1 MGTEGRALWRPSERL
16 IADSNLTRFADRL
29 ATERGLEFGDYQE
42 LWRWSTAEI
51 EDFWRAIWDFFELPD
66 AIPPSSVLPSRSMPG
81 ARWFEGA
88 ALNYSRVAL
97 DRPDDGHPAILFHR
111 EDGAEREMTRRELA
125 RAVGAAAE
133 GLRGLG
139 VSAGDRVAAYLPTI
153 PEAVVAFLATASIGA
168 IWSAC
173 SPDFGPRAVIDRF
186 GQIEPRVLLAVPGY
200 RYGGRWFDRRD
211 ALAEI
216 IAAMPGA
223 SIVLVTDDQD
233 PNHGRWA
240 PGAVAWDHLVAT
252 AAEPRF
258 EPVPFDHPLW
268 ILYSSGTTGLPKSMV
283 QGHGGIVLEHL
294 KSLALHLDL
303 GPGDRFLW
311 FTTTG
316 WMMWNFLV
324 SGLLV
329 GATVVLYDGSPA
341 HPDLGALWRL
351 VERAEITYLGTSA
364 PFIHASMRAGIE
376 PRSVADLSGLRA
388 VGSTGAPLSPEG
400 FVWVSEQVGEDVWL
414 GSISGGT
421 DLCTAVVGSC
431 PWLPVRVGEI
441 QCRALG
447 AKVEAFDAAGRP
459 VVDEVGELV
468 ITAPM
473 PSMPVRFWNDPDGER
488 YRASYFDTYPGV
500 WRHGDWLTI
509 RSSGSCVISGRSD
522 ATLNR
527 AGIRVGTSELYRV
540 VDRIP
545 GIADSLVVDTGS
557 QDDEGAIVLF
567 VVLDGVDLDDD
578 LRARIVSD
586 LRSQLS
592 PRHAPDRIV
601 EAPGV
606 PMTLNGKRLEVPV
619 KRLLAGEPAERVA
632 SPESLQDP
640 EIFRWYAEHAASV
653 RGESG
658 GGRPS

>member
-1 MGTEGRALWRPSERL
+1 
-16 IADSNLTRFADRL
+16 
-29 ATERGLEFGDYQE
+29 
-42 LWRWSTAEI
+42 
-51 EDFWRAIWDFFELPD
+51 
-66 AIPPSSVLPSRSMPG
+66 
-81 ARWFEGA
+81 
-88 ALNYSRVAL
+88 
-97 DRPDDGHPAILFHR
+97 
-111 EDGAEREMTRRELA
+111 
-125 RAVGAAAE
+125 
-133 GLRGLG
+133 
-139 VSAGDRVAAYLPTI
+139 
-153 PEAVVAFLATASIGA
+153 
-168 IWSAC
+168 
-173 SPDFGPRAVIDRF
+173 
-186 GQIEPRVLLAVPGY
+186 
-200 RYGGRWFDRRD
+200 
-211 ALAEI
+211 
-216 IAAMPGA
+216 
-223 SIVLVTDDQD
+223 
-233 PNHGRWA
+233 
-240 PGAVAWDHLVAT
+240 
-252 AAEPRF
+252 
-258 EPVPFDHPLW
+258 
-268 ILYSSGTTGLPKSMV
+268 MV

-316 WMMWNFLV
+316 WMMWNLLI

-351 VERAEITYLGTSA
+351 VERAGISYLGTSA
-364 PFIHASMRAGIE
+364 PFIHASMRAEVE
-376 PRSVADLSGLRA
+376 PRSIADLSSLRA

-400 FVWVSEQVGEDVWL
+400 FVWVSEHAGEDIWL

-431 PWLPVRVGEI
+431 PWLPVRAGEI

-447 AKVEAFDAAGRP
+447 AKVEAFDTAGRS

-473 PSMPVRFWNDPDGER
+473 PSMPVTFWNDPDGER
-488 YRASYFDTYPGV
+488 YRASYFDTYPGI
-500 WRHGDWLTI
+500 WRHGDWITI
-509 RSSGSCVISGRSD
+509 RSSGSCVIAGRSD

-540 VDRIP
+540 VERIP
-545 GIADSLVVDTGS
+545 GIADSLVVDTGGP
-557 QDDEGAIVLF
+557 DGEGAIVLF
-567 VVLDGVDLDDD
+567 VVLDGIELDDD

-619 KRLLAGEPAERVA
+619 KRLLAGEPAESVA

-640 EIFRWYAEHAASV
+640 EVFRWYAEHAASL
-653 RGESG
+653 RAGSG
-658 GGRPS
+658 GERSG